1 MFIDESLLTNREGA
15 RSKQNLEKGL
25 VYLDPLMKPSSQIAL
40 KLPMIRPQR
49 QMNLKYRPRLR
60 IKSLVLGQQTTLSPA
75 LASVDLDLSLDPP
88 PRRSALRT
96 PQRGKPDTFQE
107 LNRHARRHYQRG

>member
-40 KLPMIRPQR
+40 KLPEIRPPR
-49 QMNLKYRPRLR
+49 QMNLSIDLGCASRDKSLGSRLR
-60 IKSLVLGQQTTLSPA
+60 LALPSRQSTSTSLSILH
-75 LASVDLDLSLDPP
+75 
-88 PRRSALRT
+88 
-96 PQRGKPDTFQE
+96 PDAP
-107 LNRHARRHYQRG
+107 H